1 MGNKITVNVIA
12 QSLGMSRNTVSKV
25 LNGKYVPKKTK
36 DLVLQK
42 AKELNYKS
50 MGAVHEEEKAKIL
63 LLSGKPLNSI
73 PYFIPVVRRIE
84 NICYEREIDLYQYTI
99 DKRKNVFDTLQDV
112 VKNFSINGIIC
123 IETLDTDTV
132 NRILKLKI
140 ATCFIDFPCV
150 NETQTNTNY
159 DIVLPSSEEI
169 GYIIKRCAEA
179 NIIKQVSF
187 VGDYNHCLSFNRR
200 YLTMVDS
207 LFVND
212 YSHKM
217 ENDITL
223 NDATDLGDIT
233 ILKNSIEQKA
243 KNTNIF
249 ICANDFIA
257 NKTVLALKLLK
268 KRIPEDVMVL
278 GFDGTDEEKNEKPG
292 ITTIN
297 VEKEFV
303 GQKAVDSL
311 LERIAKG
318 DIPKSTIYIASKL
331 VIRDTLKF

>member
-1 MGNKITVNVIA
+1 MGNKITINVIA
-12 QSLGMSRNTVSKV
+12 QSLGISRNTVSKV

-50 MGAVHEEEKAKIL
+50 MGAIKQEEKAKIL

-73 PYFIPVVRRIE
+73 SYFIPVIRRIE

-99 DKRKNVFDTLQDV
+99 DKRNNVFVTLQEV

-123 IETLDTDTV
+123 IETLDTDMV

-150 NETQTNTNY
+150 NEEPVNSNY

-169 GYIIKRCAEA
+169 AFIIKRCAEQK
-179 NIIKQVSF
+179 IIKQVSF

-200 YLTMVDS
+200 YLTMVES
-207 LFVND
+207 LFINN
-212 YSHKM
+212 YQHKK

-223 NDATDLGDIT
+223 NDATDLGDIA
-233 ILKNSIEQKA
+233 ILKNAIEQKA
-243 KNTNIF
+243 QDTNIF

-257 NKTVLALKLLK
+257 NKTILALKLLK
-268 KRIPEDVMVL
+268 KRIPEDAMVL
-278 GFDGTDEEKNEKPG
+278 GFDGTEENRNEKPG

-303 GQKAVDSL
+303 GQKAIDSL
-311 LERIAKG
+311 LERISKG
-318 DIPKSTIYIASKL
+318 DIPKSTIYISSKL
-331 VIRDTLKF
+331 VIRDTLKI